1 MKLLNKYPAL
11 GSRDFVL
18 QWLGQFVSNAGT
30 QMQVVAINWQLYEMT
45 HSPYI
50 LAILGVSRI
59 IPIVAFS
66 LVGGAIVDAHN
77 RKKILY
83 LTQISQAVLAAA
95 QALLTF
101 TGLANPLNLIFL
113 NALLVAIYSLDGPA
127 RSAFL
132 PSLVKREHYGNAVS
146 LNIIGYNISTVAG
159 PAIAGFMIAYTG
171 VASVYLLD
179 AVSYGILLGAL
190 FFMTA
195 HGRIEGERKPAS
207 AASVMEGL
215 RFVKSK
221 TLIWSTMLLDFFSTM
236 FAEATILLPVFAKE
250 ILHVGP
256 EYLGFLYAAPF
267 IGATLIGLIAASI
280 GKRIHTGNVLLFSV
294 AIYAIGTIAF
304 GLSTNYWVSL
314 ATLMVVGAGDGM
326 SAIIR
331 NIMRQMNTPD
341 HIRGRMTAINQI
353 FYTGGPRLGE
363 VEGGLVA
370 GLVGTQASVIL
381 GGFGTLLTVV
391 IMGLTIP
398 LLRTYKEQ

>member
-1 MKLLNKYPAL
+1 
-11 GSRDFVL
+11 
-18 QWLGQFVSNAGT
+18 
-30 QMQVVAINWQLYEMT
+30 
-45 HSPYI
+45 
-50 LAILGVSRI
+50 
-59 IPIVAFS
+59 
-66 LVGGAIVDAHN
+66 
-77 RKKILY
+77 
-83 LTQISQAVLAAA
+83 
-95 QALLTF
+95 
-101 TGLANPLNLIFL
+101 
-113 NALLVAIYSLDGPA
+113 
-127 RSAFL
+127 
-132 PSLVKREHYGNAVS
+132 
-146 LNIIGYNISTVAG
+146 
-159 PAIAGFMIAYTG
+159 MIAYTG

-236 FAEATILLPVFAKE
+236 FAEATILLPVFAKD